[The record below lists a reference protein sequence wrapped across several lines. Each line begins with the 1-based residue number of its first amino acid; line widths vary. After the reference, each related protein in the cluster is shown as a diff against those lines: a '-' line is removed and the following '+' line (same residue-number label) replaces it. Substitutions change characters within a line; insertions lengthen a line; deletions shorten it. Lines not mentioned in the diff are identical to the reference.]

1 MDHRI
6 LRSGAHLRQHHLHHR
21 GGTHEEGFRAAL
33 TSLVNRYAREKNI
46 LKDKDE
52 NLSGDD
58 VREGLTAVVS
68 VKLTTPQFEGQT
80 KTKLGNSE
88 AKTFVQRVMTDKL
101 GDWFDS
107 HPSEAKNIIQKA
119 IEASRAR
126 LAAKKARENTRRK
139 SIFESAGMPDKL
151 RIASPTIPKNA
162 NCSSWRAT
170 PQAAPQFR
178 DATRS
183 RRPSCRCEAK
193 SLTPSV
199 QASTA

>member
-68 VKLTTPQFEGQT
+68 VKLTTR
-80 KTKLGNSE
+80 S
-88 AKTFVQRVMTDKL
+88 
-101 GDWFDS
+101 S
-107 HPSEAKNIIQKA
+107 
-119 IEASRAR
+119 
-126 LAAKKARENTRRK
+126 KARPRP
-139 SIFESAGMPDKL
+139 SSA
-151 RIASPTIPKNA
+151 IPK
-162 NCSSWRAT
+162 RK
-170 PQAAPQFR
+170 
-178 DATRS
+178 
-183 RRPSCRCEAK
+183 PSY
-193 SLTPSV
+193 SV
-199 QASTA
+199 